1 MEVFTTKFGLGK
13 PFVQIINESFY
24 YLLSIVVEDALTL
37 FDVGNLFDCV
47 NGDSVCCAVDDC
59 VLF

>member
-13 PFVQIINESFY
+13 PFVQIINESFC
-24 YLLSIVVEDALTL
+24 YLSSIVVEDALTL
-37 FDVGNLFDCV
+37 FDVDNLFDCV
-47 NGDSVCCAVDDC
+47 NGDGVYCAVDDC